1 MPRPSIL
8 RRLGLTVLTILLVTF
23 FVFGAAVLRT
33 VGRLL
38 EGGVRQQV
46 DAAMDMLEPTV
57 SDLLEQADYEGV
69 ERFCGKVGT
78 LTRVSVLLPDGQV
91 IGESQTEPRGLDNH
105 LNRPEVRQAATEGI
119 GFNRRHSHTLR
130 VSFAYLARR
139 IDAPDGRVLGYLR
152 VAAPTALIDRAR
164 REAVE
169 RLLAAL
175 ALLLPLAGAAAYG
188 LMRQLTRPLSD
199 MRHGAERFAAG
210 DLRTPVRTAHS
221 REMDALADCLN
232 VMAEQL
238 DTRLREV
245 TRQRNETDTILR
257 GMSEGVVATDAEL
270 RVLRINR
277 AAAAVFGIDPA
288 QARGGKLIEVA
299 RNAALHDTLQ
309 QALASNDPVEA
320 ETTVAGDAGTV
331 SLSIRASRLPDSSGA
346 VAVLHDTT
354 RIRHLESMRR
364 DFVANVSHELRT
376 PITAIQ
382 GFVETLDDG
391 AIDDPHMS
399 RRFLAT
405 IQRNSERLGRIV
417 EDLLLLS
424 KLDNH
429 TLGDAG
435 LPGRERTSVA
445 TLVRAAAQT
454 LEKTAEARQTRIE
467 VEADAEAVFDVV
479 PGFVQTAVANVI
491 DNAIKYSPPGT
502 VVRIR
507 VRQSPEDTR
516 IDIADQGPGI
526 PSEHRARIFERFYRV
541 DKGRSR
547 ELGGTGLGLAIV
559 KHVMNVHGGLVEL
572 ASREGA
578 GSTFTLVFPVIAG
591 RRPL

>member
-8 RRLGLTVLTILLVTF
+8 RRLGFTVLTLLLVTLA
-23 FVFGAAVLRT
+23 VFGTAVLRT

-38 EGGVRQQV
+38 EEGARQQV
-46 DAAMDMLEPTV
+46 DAAMDLLEPTV
-57 SDLLEQADYEGV
+57 SDLLTRGDLDGI

-78 LTRVSVLLPDGQV
+78 LTRVSVLLPDGRV
-91 IGESQTEPRGLDNH
+91 VGESQTEPKGLDNH
-105 LNRPEVRQAATEGI
+105 LDRPEVRQAALEGV
-119 GFNRRHSHTLR
+119 GFNRRYSHTLR

-139 IDAPDGRVLGYLR
+139 IEAPDGRVLGFLR
-152 VAAPTALIDRAR
+152 VAAPTALFDHAR
-164 REAVE
+164 RQAAH
-169 RLLAAL
+169 RLAL
-175 ALLLPLAGAAAYG
+175 ALVVLLPLAGVAAYG
-188 LMRQLTRPLSD
+188 LMRQLTRPLSE
-199 MRHGAERFAAG
+199 MRHAAERFASG

-245 TRQRNETDTILR
+245 TRQRNETDAILR
-257 GMSEGVVATDAEL
+257 GMSEGVVATDAQL
-270 RVLRINR
+270 RVLRMNHS
-277 AAAAVFGIDPA
+277 AATIFGADPA
-288 QARGGKLIEVA
+288 QARGAKLIEVA
-299 RNAALHDTLQ
+299 RNATLHDALQ
-309 QALASNDPVEA
+309 QALASDAPVEA
-320 ETTVAGDAGTV
+320 ETTVAGDSGPV
-331 SLSIRASRLPDSSGA
+331 SLGIRASRLPDSSGA

-354 RIRHLESMRR
+354 RVRHLESMRR

-391 AIDDPHMS
+391 AIDDPHMA

-429 TLGDAG
+429 TQGGKD
-435 LPGRERTSVA
+435 LPGRERTRVA
-445 TLVRAAAQT
+445 PLVQAAVQA
-454 LEKTAEARQTRIE
+454 LEKTAEGRQTRIE
-467 VEADAEAVFDVV
+467 VESDTDAVFEVV
-479 PGFVQTAVANVI
+479 PGFVQTAIANVI
-491 DNAIKYSPPGT
+491 DNAIKYSPVGT
-502 VVRIR
+502 TVCVR
-507 VRQSPEDTR
+507 VRSGTEGVR

-526 PSEHRARIFERFYRV
+526 PPEHRARIFERFYRV

-559 KHVMNVHGGLVEL
+559 KHVMNVHGGRVEL
-572 ASREGA
+572 QSEEGR
-578 GSTFTLVFPVIAG
+578 GSVFSLVFPAVAAS
-591 RRPL
+591 